1 MIMNKIWILHNSL
14 HGNSEQVA
22 NQIATSLKEEHD
34 VSVESIKNIDP
45 LIVAKDEPYGLIIA
59 VRILAFRSDP
69 EMRKFITEL
78 DNVISKPISKVA
90 YFATHALG
98 WKKLFIKGM
107 KKTIEKVG
115 CVGETCPEFLE
126 IKVDKAE
133 GPLAQGSDEKIAEYL
148 LKLKEFL
155 K

>member
-1 MIMNKIWILHNSL
+1 MNKIWILHNSL
-14 HGNSEQVA
+14 HGNSENVA
-22 NQIATSLKEEHD
+22 NQIANGLSEQFD
-34 VSVESIKNIDP
+34 VSVERIKKVEPSVI
-45 LIVAKDEPYGLIIA
+45 AKDQPYGLIVA

-69 EMRKFITEL
+69 EMRQFITEL
-78 DNVISKPISKVA
+78 DKVISKPISKVA

-133 GPLAQGSDEKIAEYL
+133 GPLAQGSDKKITEYV

>member
-1 MIMNKIWILHNSL
+1 MNKIWILHNSL

-45 LIVAKDEPYGLIIA
+45 SIVAKDEPYGLIIA